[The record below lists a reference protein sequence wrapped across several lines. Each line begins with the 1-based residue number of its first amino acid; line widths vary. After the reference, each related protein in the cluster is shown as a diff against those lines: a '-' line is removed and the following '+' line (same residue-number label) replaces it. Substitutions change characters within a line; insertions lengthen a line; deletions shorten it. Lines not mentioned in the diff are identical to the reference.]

1 MHANIPKTLKNV
13 QKLDVLPQH
22 VSTKCVGRSIGRVG
36 HCVLSRDPRPRAVV
50 PVSRV
55 RTRRAYER
63 PDSDADSNAPT
74 RHSFDRASVDDGDDA
89 TRALGVRAMS
99 RDARVLRRE
108 RGADGD
114 RVGRERREI
123 GDGDDL
129 SLIHI

>member
-1 MHANIPKTLKNV
+1 MNV
-13 QKLDVLPQH
+13 QKQTRVLPQRMAAR
-22 VSTKCVGRSIGRVG
+22 VGRSIGRVG

-55 RTRRAYER
+55 RTRRAYDR
-63 PDSDADSNAPT
+63 PDADADANADADAPT

-123 GDGDDL
+123 GDGDDGDGRRR
-129 SLIHI
+129 